1 MNTFILLGKYTQ
13 EALKGI
19 STKRTEKATRL
30 IEKFGG
36 QVKAIYASLGAYD
49 LILIAEF
56 PGVNEVLQAS
66 VALTKLTGIGFTT
79 SPAIPVE
86 EFDKLVGSR

>member
-19 STKRTEKATRL
+19 SAKRTEKATRL

-36 QVKAIYASLGAYD
+36 QVKAIYALLGAYD